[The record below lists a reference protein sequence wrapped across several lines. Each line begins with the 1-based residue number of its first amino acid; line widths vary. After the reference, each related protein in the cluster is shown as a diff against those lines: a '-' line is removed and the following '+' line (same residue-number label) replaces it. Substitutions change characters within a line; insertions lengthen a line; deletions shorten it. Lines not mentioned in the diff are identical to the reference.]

1 MSPRQCDEAAQPLGG
16 VGMSDWVI
24 GVIGGS
30 GLYDIEALANKRSL
44 LIETPWGQPSDQ
56 LLEGTLGGVRVIF
69 LPRHG
74 RGHRVGPTDVNYRAN
89 IAALKIAGCTDIV
102 SVSAVGSLRID
113 MPPRTF
119 VMVDQY
125 IDRTFARHKTFFE
138 PGVVGHVSMADP
150 TCARLSGLLAAAA
163 RQSGATV
170 VQGGVYVVMEGPQF
184 STRAESRLYRSWGCD
199 VIGMTNMPEAKLA
212 REAELPYASVAM
224 VTDFDCWHHEE
235 KPVEVEHVLQCMH
248 DNVLHARAMIE
259 HLVRALPARR
269 ESSPIDRAL
278 DGAIITSAA
287 ARDPKVL
294 DKLRCLSKRP
304 SVFS

>member
-1 MSPRQCDEAAQPLGG
+1 
-16 VGMSDWVI
+16 VKDWVI

-30 GLYDIEALANKRSL
+30 GLYDIEALTKRRTL
-44 LIETPWGQPSDQ
+44 ELKTPWGMPSDQ
-56 LLEGTLGGVRVIF
+56 LLEGTIDDARVIF

-74 RGHRVGPTDVNYRAN
+74 RGHRIGPSDVNYRAN
-89 IAALKIAGCTDIV
+89 IAALKMAGCTDIV

-119 VMVDQY
+119 VVVDQY

-150 TCARLSGLLAAAA
+150 TCARLSGMLATAA
-163 RQSGATV
+163 RASGASV
-170 VQGGVYVVMEGPQF
+170 VQGGVYLVMEGPQF

-224 VTDFDCWHHEE
+224 VTDFDCWHQEE
-235 KPVEVEHVLQCMH
+235 KPVEVEQILRCMH
-248 DNVLHARAMIE
+248 DNAQQARSTIE
-259 HLVRALPARR
+259 YLVRSLPQRR
-269 ESSPIDRAL
+269 ESSAIDRAL
-278 DGAIITSAA
+278 DGAVITAA
-287 ARDPKVL
+287 QSRDPKVL
-294 DKLRCLSKRP
+294 ARLRCLSSRS